1 MAKIKL
7 DPKEL
12 IGFRLLSGDE
22 ISASDTI
29 SAKMG
34 AKAGIKKG
42 DKMMGIGDEMMK
54 IGDDGWVLGVG
65 DDGGWVLNV
74 GDDYHPV

>member
-1 MAKIKL
+1 MEYVMAKIKL

-42 DKMMGIGDEMMK
+42 DKMMK
-54 IGDDGWVLGVG
+54 IGDDGWVTKVG

-74 GDDYHPV
+74 GDDHHPV

>member
-1 MAKIKL
+1 MAKTTL

-29 SAKMG
+29 SAKLG
-34 AKAGIKKG
+34 SKAGEKRG
-42 DKMMGIGDEMMK
+42 DKPNTDGDDHQYPIIGDE
-54 IGDDGWVLGVG
+54 WAA
-65 DDGGWVLNV
+65 
-74 GDDYHPV
+74 